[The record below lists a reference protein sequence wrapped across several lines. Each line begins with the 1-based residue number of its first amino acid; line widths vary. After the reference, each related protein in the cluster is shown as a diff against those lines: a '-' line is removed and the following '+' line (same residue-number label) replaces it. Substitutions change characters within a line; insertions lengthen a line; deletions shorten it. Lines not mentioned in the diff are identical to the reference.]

1 MNARNISVTFNVDVY
16 DSRPWFQ
23 IPTAVAKLLGLKSG
37 DVIAVS
43 ISTPKGELLYHGLA
57 NMGSGKEIYRSYVS
71 TRLKKGEEIRVTV
84 SRPPE
89 DVVGLIPHKKTRVPV
104 RS

>member
-1 MNARNISVTFNVDVY
+1 MKARNISVTFHVDVY

-23 IPTAVAKLLGLKSG
+23 VPTAAAKLINLKSK

-43 ISTPKGELLYHGLA
+43 IGTPKGELLFHGLA
-57 NMGSGKEIYRSYVS
+57 KMGSGKEIYRSYVS
-71 TRLKKGEEIRVTV
+71 TRLKKGKEIRVTV

-89 DVVGLIPHKKTRVPV
+89 DVA
-104 RS
+104 